1 MDFGCGA
8 WSCDV
13 TTSSVCWS
21 FKSQKKPFCSLKER
35 FEVFAF
41 PAKYWESSQK
51 VHKDWPCHNSPFF
64 ISSTFLEKSK
74 EKTTNKKCEGHG
86 VQDMFTT
93 NDLNH

>member
-64 ISSTFLEKSK
+64 YF
-74 EKTTNKKCEGHG
+74 
-86 VQDMFTT
+86 F
-93 NDLNH
+93 DLLGKIQGKNYKQKV